1 MKKWVH
7 LLLKQLQE
15 LRRRGGRCTRA
26 PQCAVAGRQLL
37 PGGTGPLP
45 LEEEFQDV
53 LFLEPLIVPNSHLG
67 HNWVTFDFFFHPVNL
82 CFILKVSFVCSLLG
96 KNHSLWVLNF

>member
-67 HNWVTFDFFFHPVNL
+67 HNWVTFDFFFFFKLVL
-82 CFILKVSFVCSLLG
+82 IYLYFFSVLTYFKLLFCFYCF
-96 KNHSLWVLNF
+96 FE